1 MEKPL
6 KSLKVK
12 LKCVAFAFALAQ
24 AVLVCAHASPQRLSD
39 QELSDVVG
47 QAFINMSTFTQNG
60 IDYSRVN
67 FGGQIDVQFNLKN
80 VKLGQ
85 YPRSYG
91 AGNYLS
97 DADLDFSNLALGTV
111 NDATGAVTP
120 FSIRN
125 PFIEF
130 AYQNKKVVGVRLG
143 LGEAHGVF
151 SGDLS
156 SFSGNFN
163 FRMQGTGQDLVNAA
177 CTSSFLACI
186 GTFLVIDRNAL
197 YGADGQT
204 VNFDHNKGGVGS
216 VRANYV
222 GLPNGTKMQ
231 RINSDGSTFAAPVLA
246 IFSANGCSFV
256 DMAVCFPN
264 TQFQSFQL
272 GSAISPAKDIFV
284 SLQSQAVA
292 WVDSK
297 QRTMNT
303 NPGVFFNIPK
313 SVNAY
318 GVEVPPITINFA
330 EKNGIPRQNTCFGPL
345 TKGC

>member
-1 MEKPL
+1 VSILIKFRGL
-6 KSLKVK
+6 CLFLV
-12 LKCVAFAFALAQ
+12 Q

-47 QAFINMSTFTQNG
+47 QAFINMSTFAQNG
-60 IDYSRVN
+60 IEYSRVN

-91 AGNYLS
+91 AGSYLS

-111 NDATGAVTP
+111 DDATGAVTP

-143 LGEAHGVF
+143 LGEAHGMF

-156 SFSGNFN
+156 TFSGNFN

-204 VNFDHNKGGVGS
+204 VNFDHSKGSVGS

-222 GLPNGTKMQ
+222 GLPNGTQMQ
-231 RINSDGSTFAAPVLA
+231 RINSDGSTYAAPVLA
-246 IFSANGCSFV
+246 IFSANGCMFV
-256 DMAVCFPN
+256 DMTVCFPN
-264 TQFQSFQL
+264 TQFQSFQV
-272 GSAISPAKDIFV
+272 GSAISPAKDIFI

-292 WVDSK
+292 WRDGK
-297 QRTMNT
+297 GQMLPT

-318 GVEVPPITINFA
+318 GVEVPPITINFS

>member
-1 MEKPL
+1 MKRLVL
-6 KSLKVK
+6 KLRF
-12 LKCVAFAFALAQ
+12 LAFILGQ
-24 AVLVCAHASPQRLSD
+24 AVLVCAHASPQSLTD

-47 QAFINMSTFTQNG
+47 QAFINMSTFAQNG
-60 IDYSRVN
+60 IEYSRVN
-67 FGGQIDVQFNLKN
+67 FGGQIDVQFNLKSI
-80 VKLGQ
+80 KLGE

-91 AGNYLS
+91 ASNYVS
-97 DADLDFSNLALGTV
+97 GSDLDFSNLALGTV
-111 NDATGAVTP
+111 DDATGAVTP
-120 FSIRN
+120 FSIRD

-143 LGEAHGVF
+143 LGEAHGMF

-156 SFSGNFN
+156 TFSGNFN

-177 CTSSFLACI
+177 CTSSFFACI
-186 GTFLVIDRNAL
+186 GTIFLVDKGAL

-222 GLPNGTKMQ
+222 GLPNGTQMQ
-231 RINSDGSTFAAPVLA
+231 RINSDGSTYTAPALA
-246 IFSANGCSFV
+246 VVAANGCSFV
-256 DMAVCFPN
+256 DMTVCFPN
-264 TQFQSFQL
+264 TQFQSFQV
-272 GSAISPAKDIFV
+272 GSAISPAKDIFI

-292 WVDSK
+292 WLDSK
-297 QRTMNT
+297 QRMMNT